1 MWRTVGSSA
10 RISPTTSLRSK
21 SLPPWRYP
29 STASTTFGAIC
40 AKRSITLRA
49 PNSGAALEKIAPTL
63 AVARN
68 AISVSG
74 MFGM

>member
-1 MWRTVGSSA
+1 V
-10 RISPTTSLRSK
+10 K
-21 SLPPWRYP
+21 N
-29 STASTTFGAIC
+29 TFGSIC

-49 PNSGAALEKIAPTL
+49 PNSGAALDQIAPSE
-63 AVARN
+63 AVAKK